1 MSFSFPMTIS
11 YKVLKVINKTT
22 VTGTKT
28 DNIRSILQNT
38 LDETTSELSFD
49 LGSKTSEV
57 YKTKRANCVGYTV
70 FFNNHLTK
78 KLKEKN
84 IGNVQILHVRAKV
97 HYLNVNLHMINLKS
111 LKDHDISVVKN
122 LTTGETFYVDA
133 SLSEVLGQL
142 IIKQ

>member
-22 VTGTKT
+22 VSGKNT
-28 DNIRSILQNT
+28 NNLRSILQNT

-57 YKTKRANCVGYTV
+57 YKTKKANCVGYTV
-70 FFNNHLTK
+70 FYNNLLVK

-84 IGNVQILHVRAKV
+84 IGNVQISHVRAKV
-97 HYLNVNLHMINLKS
+97 YYMNINLHVINSKS

-122 LTTGETFYVDA
+122 LTTDETYYVDA

>member
-22 VTGTKT
+22 VSGKKT

-57 YKTKRANCVGYTV
+57 YKTKKANCVGYTV
-70 FFNNHLTK
+70 FFNNLLVK

-84 IGNVQILHVRAKV
+84 IGNIQISHVRAKV
-97 HYLNVNLHMINLKS
+97 HYLNMNLHVINSKS

-122 LTTGETFYVDA
+122 LTTGETYYVDA